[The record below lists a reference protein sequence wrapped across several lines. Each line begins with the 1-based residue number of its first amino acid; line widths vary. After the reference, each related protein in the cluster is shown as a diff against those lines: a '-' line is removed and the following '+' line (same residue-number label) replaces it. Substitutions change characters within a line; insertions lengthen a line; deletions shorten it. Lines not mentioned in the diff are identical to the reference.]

1 MSNQQHPI
9 ENLMLTAMNSIRDMV
24 DVNTII
30 GEPIETSNNII
41 IIPISKVG
49 FGFAA
54 GGSEFKGETIDEY
67 TKREKEEAI
76 QYRLPFGGGSGAGVS
91 ISPVAFLVVQQ
102 NNVKL
107 LPVEHCSAIDRLLDC
122 MLNKSMQNKKEEMK
136 NQEKIKKQVKEI
148 LEKDEEPIVTAQVK
162 ARPKHAKV
170 PRPEPIEYDYE
181 YDETEEPDS
190 LE

>member
-1 MSNQQHPI
+1 
-9 ENLMLTAMNSIRDMV
+9 MNKFRKKLASV
-24 DVNTII
+24 VLS
-30 GEPIETSNNII
+30 TS
-41 IIPISKVG
+41 VL
-49 FGFAA
+49 A
-54 GGSEFKGETIDEY
+54 GGVTTCLITSSTVDYCKATTPE
-67 TKREKEEAI
+67 
-76 QYRLPFGGGSGAGVS
+76 
-91 ISPVAFLVVQQ
+91 
-102 NNVKL
+102 
-107 LPVEHCSAIDRLLDC
+107 
-122 MLNKSMQNKKEEMK
+122 EEMK